1 MFERL
6 WSNAAADLTSALGL
20 TTPPIAITFS
30 NGPAAGVM
38 PFDNPMP
45 EPASDGRTGRVPAG
59 CVFWTEAIDQTFS
72 TVAADHGNC
81 TVGMLTHGFATLDEV
96 GSQGDVA
103 ALLESG
109 WVTMDMVPGIA
120 VVAERPETVTYGPL
134 AETPVHPDVILI
146 RVDAQQL
153 MVLVDALPGL
163 RIEGKPQ
170 CQIVALAKEQGRV
183 AVSAGC
189 ILSRTRIGM
198 PSAEMTCAIPSG
210 LLDDVVA
217 RVQAVAAKD
226 AVVASYAADDARR
239 FAAPPP

>member
-1 MFERL
+1 
-6 WSNAAADLTSALGL
+6 
-20 TTPPIAITFS
+20 
-30 NGPAAGVM
+30 
-38 PFDNPMP
+38 
-45 EPASDGRTGRVPAG
+45 
-59 CVFWTEAIDQTFS
+59 
-72 TVAADHGNC
+72 
-81 TVGMLTHGFATLDEV
+81 ML
-96 GSQGDVA
+96 
-103 ALLESG
+103 
-109 WVTMDMVPGIA
+109 PGIA

-134 AETPVHPDVILI
+134 AETPINPDVVLI
-146 RVDAQQL
+146 RVDGQQL

-198 PSAEMTCAIPSG
+198 PSTEMTCAIPSG

-239 FAAPPP
+239 FAASPP